1 MSKLRIQLYSNLSI
15 LLAAGVPILRALQ
28 SAQSAMPRRITRILR
43 DLHGRITRGESLA
56 EAVAAWPRR
65 FPVFDRTLLR
75 VGEESGRLPEVLA
88 ELADWLTLARRLRGR
103 FLSAM
108 VLPIVVLLIA
118 ALVAPLP
125 SLILG
130 YISMVEYAHSVLFTL
145 SLFYTPAIVVFLI
158 RQLTPESG
166 PFRRILDFLV
176 LRIPILGKAI
186 FHYSLA
192 RFIKAFAILYSAGVP
207 IVRCIDQSL
216 DTVPNTRIRR
226 MLEGSR
232 QAVKSGQSPSEG
244 FSKRLPAEFLALWN
258 VGEETG
264 DLDRSS
270 AKLAQLETE
279 RAETWFT
286 AFAQWLPRFIYVLV
300 CLYIIWQIFML
311 AGGIVGSIG
320 SGLQNF

>member
-1 MSKLRIQLYSNLSI
+1 MSKLRIQLYSNLST
-15 LLAAGVPILRALQ
+15 LLAAGVPVLRAIQ
-28 SAQSAMPRRITRILR
+28 TAQSALPRRVTRVLK
-43 DLHGRITRGESLA
+43 DLHGRITHGESLA
-56 EAVAAWPRR
+56 ESVAAWPRT
-65 FPVFDRTLLR
+65 FPIFDRTLIR
-75 VGEESGRLPEVLA
+75 VGEESGRLPEVLS

-108 VLPIVVLLIA
+108 VLPVCVLMIA

-125 SLILG
+125 RLILG
-130 YISMVEYAHSVLFTL
+130 DISMMEYAHSVLFTL
-145 SLFYTPAIVVFLI
+145 SLFYTPAIVIFLI
-158 RQLTPESG
+158 RQLTPASG
-166 PFRRILDFLV
+166 PFRHMLDWIV
-176 LRIPILGKAI
+176 LRVPVLSKAV

-192 RFIKAFAILYSAGVP
+192 RFSKSFTILYSAGVP

-216 DTVPNTRIRR
+216 DTVPNIRIRR

-232 QAVKSGQSPSEG
+232 RAVKSGQSPSEG
-244 FSKRLPAEFLALWN
+244 FSRGLPVEFMALWK

-270 AKLAQLETE
+270 AKLAQFETE

-286 AFAQWLPRFIYVLV
+286 AFAQWLPRLLYAIV
-300 CLYIIWQIFML
+300 CLYIIWQIFVL

-320 SGLQNF
+320 SGLQNL

>member
-1 MSKLRIQLYSNLSI
+1 MSKLRIQLYSNLST
-15 LLAAGVPILRALQ
+15 LLAAGVPVLRAMQ
-28 SAQSAMPRRITRILR
+28 TAQSAMPQRITRILR
-43 DLHGRITRGESLA
+43 DLHGRITHGESLA
-56 EAVAAWPRR
+56 DAVAAWPRT
-65 FPVFDRTLLR
+65 FPVFDRTLIR

-103 FLSAM
+103 FFSAM
-108 VLPIVVLLIA
+108 VLPVIVLHFG
-118 ALVAPLP
+118 ALVAPVP
-125 SLILG
+125 SFVLG
-130 YISMVEYAHSVLFTL
+130 NMTPIEYLHTVLFTL
-145 SLFYTPAIVVFLI
+145 SVFYTPFLVI
-158 RQLTPESG
+158 GLILRLTPSSG
-166 PFRRILDFLV
+166 PLRQALDFLV
-176 LRIPILGKAI
+176 LRIPVLGPAV

-192 RFIKAFAILYSAGVP
+192 RFAKSFAILYSAGVP
-207 IVRCIDQSL
+207 IVRSIDQSL
-216 DTVPNTRIRR
+216 DSVPNSRIRR

-279 RAETWFT
+279 RAEMWFS
-286 AFAQWLPRFIYVLV
+286 AFAQWLPRIIYVAICIYLA
-300 CLYIIWQIFML
+300 IQILKNAAMIFSS
-311 AGGIVGSIG
+311 AI